1 MIQDLTPKEFKDYL
15 VDDEVTLVD
24 VREQWEFD
32 ICQIKGAIL
41 IPLGEI
47 AKSYVNLNKDSKIAL
62 YCHSGIRSMHVA
74 DFLLSQGFQSLVNL
88 QGGIDA
94 WTQDIDTTLRKILSE

>member
-1 MIQDLTPKEFKDYL
+1 MFQDLTPKEFRDYL

-41 IPLGEI
+41 IPMGEI
-47 AKSYVNLNKDSKIAL
+47 TENYVNLNKNKKIAL

-74 DFLLSQGFQSLVNL
+74 NFLLSKGFQSLANL

-94 WTQDIDTTLRKILSE
+94 WAQEIDTTVERY

>member
-1 MIQDLTPKEFKDYL
+1 MIQDLASKEFQDYL
-15 VDDEVTLVD
+15 VDNKDILID

-41 IPLGEI
+41 MPMGEI
-47 AKSYVNLNKDSKIAL
+47 TKSYVNLHKDSKIAL

-74 DFLLSQGFQSLVNL
+74 DFLLSQGFESLANL

-94 WTQDIDTTLRKILSE
+94 WAQEIDTTVERY

>member
-1 MIQDLTPKEFKDYL
+1 MIKDLTPKQFKDYIL
-15 VDDEVTLVD
+15 DDGVILVD

-41 IPLGEI
+41 IPMGEI
-47 AKSYVNLNKDSKIAL
+47 AISYENLDKDSKIAL

-74 DFLLSQGFQSLVNL
+74 DFLPSKDFDSVANL

-94 WTQDIDTTLRKILSE
+94 WAQEIDTTVERY

>member
-1 MIQDLTPKEFKDYL
+1 MIQDLTTKEFKDYL
-15 VDDEVTLVD
+15 VDDEVTLID

-47 AKSYVNLNKDSKIAL
+47 AESYVNLNKDSKIAL

-74 DFLLSQGFQSLVNL
+74 DFLLSKGFQSLVNL
-88 QGGIDA
+88 QGGIDGWA
-94 WTQDIDTTLRKILSE
+94 QEIDTTVERY

>member
-1 MIQDLTPKEFKDYL
+1 MIKDLTAKEFRGYL
-15 VDDEVTLVD
+15 MDDEVILVD

-32 ICQIKGAIL
+32 ICQINGAIL
-41 IPLGEI
+41 MPMGEI
-47 AKSYVNLNKDSKIAL
+47 AKSYINLNKDSKLAL

-74 DFLLSQGFQSLVNL
+74 NFLLSKGFQSLSNL

-94 WTQDIDTTLRKILSE
+94 WAQEIDTRVERY

>member
-1 MIQDLTPKEFKDYL
+1 MIQDLTPQEFKDYL
-15 VDDEVTLVD
+15 VDDDVALVD

-41 IPLGEI
+41 KPMGEI
-47 AKSYVNLNKDSKIAL
+47 TKSYVNLNKDSKIAL

-74 DFLLSQGFQSLVNL
+74 DFLLSQGFQSLANL
-88 QGGIDA
+88 QGGIEA
-94 WTQDIDTTLRKILSE
+94 WTKEIDTTLERY

>member
-15 VDDEVTLVD
+15 VGDEVILVD

-41 IPLGEI
+41 MPLGEI
-47 AKSYVNLNKDSKIAL
+47 AMTYVNLNKDSKIAL

-74 DFLLSQGFQSLVNL
+74 DFLLSQGFQSLANL

-94 WTQDIDTTLRKILSE
+94 WAQEIDTTLERY

>member
-1 MIQDLTPKEFKDYL
+1 MIQDLAPKEFRDYL
-15 VDDEVTLVD
+15 ADDEVTLVD

-41 IPLGEI
+41 IPMGEI
-47 AKSYVNLNKDSKIAL
+47 ANSYVNLNKDSKIAL

-74 DFLLSQGFQSLVNL
+74 DFLLSKGFQSLANL

-94 WTQDIDTTLRKILSE
+94 WAQEIDTTVERY

>member
-1 MIQDLTPKEFKDYL
+1 MIQDLNPKEFKDYL

-41 IPLGEI
+41 MPIGEI
-47 AKSYVNLNKDSKIAL
+47 AMTYVNLNKDSKIAL

-74 DFLLSQGFQSLVNL
+74 DFLLSKGFQSLANL

-94 WTQDIDTTLRKILSE
+94 WAQEIDTTVERY

>member
-1 MIQDLTPKEFKDYL
+1 MIKDLTPKQFKDYIL
-15 VDDEVTLVD
+15 DDEVILVD

-41 IPLGEI
+41 IPMGEI
-47 AKSYVNLNKDSKIAL
+47 AISYENLDKDSKIAL

-74 DFLLSQGFQSLVNL
+74 DFLLSQGFQSLANL

-94 WTQDIDTTLRKILSE
+94 WTQEIDTTLERY

>member
-1 MIQDLTPKEFKDYL
+1 MIQDLTPKEFRDCL

-41 IPLGEI
+41 IPMGEI
-47 AKSYVNLNKDSKIAL
+47 AISYENLDKDSKIAL

-74 DFLLSQGFQSLVNL
+74 DFLLSKGFQSLANL

-94 WTQDIDTTLRKILSE
+94 WAQEIDTTVERY

>member
-1 MIQDLTPKEFKDYL
+1 MIKDLSPNEFRDFL
-15 VDDEVTLVD
+15 LDDEVTLVD

-41 IPLGEI
+41 IPMGEI
-47 AKSYVNLNKDSKIAL
+47 TKNYVNLKKDNKIAL
-62 YCHSGIRSMHVA
+62 YCHSGIRSMRVA
-74 DFLLSQGFQSLVNL
+74 DFLLSKDFQSIANL

-94 WTQDIDTTLRKILSE
+94 WAQEIDTTVERY

>member
-1 MIQDLTPKEFKDYL
+1 MIKDLTPEEFKDYL
-15 VDDEVTLVD
+15 LDDEVILVD

-41 IPLGEI
+41 IPMGEI
-47 AKSYVNLNKDSKIAL
+47 VISYENLVKDSKIAL
-62 YCHSGIRSMHVA
+62 YCHSGVRSMHIA
-74 DFLLSQGFQSLVNL
+74 DFLLSKGFDSVVNL

-94 WTQDIDTTLRKILSE
+94 WAQEIDTTVERY

>member
-1 MIQDLTPKEFKDYL
+1 MIQDLNPKEFKDYL
-15 VDDEVTLVD
+15 VDNEVTLVD

-47 AKSYVNLNKDSKIAL
+47 AKSYTNLNKDSNIAL
-62 YCHSGIRSMHVA
+62 YCHSGIRSMHAA
-74 DFLLSQGFQSLVNL
+74 DFLLSKDFQSLSNL

-94 WTQDIDTTLRKILSE
+94 WAQEIDTTVERY

>member
-1 MIQDLTPKEFKDYL
+1 MIQDLTPKEFRDCL

-24 VREQWEFD
+24 VREKWEFD

-41 IPLGEI
+41 IPMGEI
-47 AKSYVNLNKDSKIAL
+47 TENYVNLNKNKKIAL

-74 DFLLSQGFQSLVNL
+74 DFLLSQGFQSLANL

-94 WTQDIDTTLRKILSE
+94 WAQEIDTTLERY

>member
-1 MIQDLTPKEFKDYL
+1 MIQDLNPKEFKDYL
-15 VDDEVTLVD
+15 VDNEVTLVD

-32 ICQIKGAIL
+32 ICQINGAIL
-41 IPLGEI
+41 MPMGEI
-47 AKSYVNLNKDSKIAL
+47 ANTYVNLNKDSKIAL

-74 DFLLSQGFQSLVNL
+74 DFLLSKGFQSLSNL

-94 WTQDIDTTLRKILSE
+94 WAQEIDTTVERY

>member
-1 MIQDLTPKEFKDYL
+1 MIQDLTPKEFRDCL
-15 VDDEVTLVD
+15 VNDEVTLVD

-41 IPLGEI
+41 IPMGEI
-47 AKSYVNLNKDSKIAL
+47 TENYVNLNKNKKIAL
-62 YCHSGIRSMHVA
+62 YCRSGIRSMHVA
-74 DFLLSQGFQSLVNL
+74 DFLLSKGFQSLVNL

-94 WTQDIDTTLRKILSE
+94 WAQEIDSTVERY

>member
-1 MIQDLTPKEFKDYL
+1 MIKDLTPKEFKDYL
-15 VDDEVTLVD
+15 LDNEVILVD

-41 IPLGEI
+41 IPFGEI
-47 AKSYVNLNKDSKIAL
+47 AISYENLDKDSKIAL

-74 DFLLSQGFQSLVNL
+74 DFLLSKDFDSVANL

-94 WTQDIDTTLRKILSE
+94 WAQEIDTTVERY

>member
-1 MIQDLTPKEFKDYL
+1 MIQDLIPKEFKDYL

-32 ICQIKGAIL
+32 ICQINGAIL
-41 IPLGEI
+41 MPMGEI
-47 AKSYVNLNKDSKIAL
+47 AMTYVNLNKDSKIAL

-74 DFLLSQGFQSLVNL
+74 DFLLSKGFQSLVNL

-94 WTQDIDTTLRKILSE
+94 WAQEIDTTVERY

>member
-1 MIQDLTPKEFKDYL
+1 MIKDLTPKEFKDYL
-15 VDDEVTLVD
+15 LDDEVILVD

-32 ICQIKGAIL
+32 ICQIKGSIL
-41 IPLGEI
+41 MPMGEI
-47 AKSYVNLNKDSKIAL
+47 TKSYLNLNKDSKIAL

-74 DFLLSQGFQSLVNL
+74 NFLLSKDFDSVTNL

-94 WTQDIDTTLRKILSE
+94 WAQEIDTTVERY

>member
-1 MIQDLTPKEFKDYL
+1 MIQDLAPKEFQDYL
-15 VDDEVTLVD
+15 VDNEVILID

-41 IPLGEI
+41 MPMGEI
-47 AKSYVNLNKDSKIAL
+47 AESYVNLNKDSKIAL

-74 DFLLSQGFQSLVNL
+74 DFLLSKGFQSLANL
-88 QGGIDA
+88 QGGIDTWA
-94 WTQDIDTTLRKILSE
+94 QEIDTTVERY

>member
-1 MIQDLTPKEFKDYL
+1 MIKDLTPKEFKDYL
-15 VDDEVTLVD
+15 LDDEVILVD

-32 ICQIKGAIL
+32 ICKIKDAIL
-41 IPLGEI
+41 MPIGEI
-47 AKSYVNLNKDSKIAL
+47 DISYVNLNKDSKIAL

-74 DFLLSQGFQSLVNL
+74 DFLLSKDFDSVANL

-94 WTQDIDTTLRKILSE
+94 WAQEIDTTVERY

>member
-1 MIQDLTPKEFKDYL
+1 MIKDLTPKQFKDYIL
-15 VDDEVTLVD
+15 DDGVILVD

-41 IPLGEI
+41 IPMGEI
-47 AKSYVNLNKDSKIAL
+47 AISYENLDKDSKIAL
-62 YCHSGIRSMHVA
+62 YCHSGVRSMHVA
-74 DFLLSQGFQSLVNL
+74 DFLLSKGFDSVANL

-94 WTQDIDTTLRKILSE
+94 WAQEIDTTVERY

>member
-1 MIQDLTPKEFKDYL
+1 MIQDLTPKEFRDCL

-24 VREQWEFD
+24 VREKWEFD

-41 IPLGEI
+41 IPMGEI
-47 AKSYVNLNKDSKIAL
+47 TENYVNLNKNKKIAL

-74 DFLLSQGFQSLVNL
+74 DFLLSKGFQSLANL

-94 WTQDIDTTLRKILSE
+94 WAQEIDTTVERY

>member
-1 MIQDLTPKEFKDYL
+1 MIQDLTPKEFRDCL

-41 IPLGEI
+41 IPMGEI
-47 AKSYVNLNKDSKIAL
+47 AKSYVNLNKDNKIAL

-74 DFLLSQGFQSLVNL
+74 DFLLSKGFQSLANL
-88 QGGIDA
+88 HGGIDA
-94 WTQDIDTTLRKILSE
+94 WAQEIDTTVERY

>member
-1 MIQDLTPKEFKDYL
+1 MIRDLAPKEFQDYL
-15 VDDEVTLVD
+15 VDNEVILID

-41 IPLGEI
+41 MPMGEI
-47 AKSYVNLNKDSKIAL
+47 AESYVKLNKDSKIVL

-74 DFLLSQGFQSLVNL
+74 DFLLSKGFQSLANL

-94 WTQDIDTTLRKILSE
+94 WAQEIDTTVERY

>member
-1 MIQDLTPKEFKDYL
+1 MIQDLTPKEFRDCL

-24 VREQWEFD
+24 VREKWEFD

-41 IPLGEI
+41 IPMGEI
-47 AKSYVNLNKDSKIAL
+47 TENYVNLNKNKKIAL
-62 YCHSGIRSMHVA
+62 YCHSGIRSMHVS
-74 DFLLSQGFQSLVNL
+74 DFLLSKGFKSLANL

-94 WTQDIDTTLRKILSE
+94 WAQEIDTTVERY

>member
-41 IPLGEI
+41 MPLGEI

-62 YCHSGIRSMHVA
+62 YCHSGIRSMQVA
-74 DFLLSQGFQSLVNL
+74 DFLLSQGFQSLANL
-88 QGGIDA
+88 QGGVDA
-94 WTQDIDTTLRKILSE
+94 WAQEIDTTVERY

>member
-1 MIQDLTPKEFKDYL
+1 MIKDLTPKEFKDYL
-15 VDDEVTLVD
+15 LDDEVILVD

-41 IPLGEI
+41 IPMGEI
-47 AKSYVNLNKDSKIAL
+47 VISYENLDKDSKIAL

-74 DFLLSQGFQSLVNL
+74 DFLLSKDFDSVANL

-94 WTQDIDTTLRKILSE
+94 WAQEIDTRVERY

>member
-1 MIQDLTPKEFKDYL
+1 MIKDLTPKQFKDYL
-15 VDDEVTLVD
+15 LDDEVILVD

-41 IPLGEI
+41 IPMGEI
-47 AKSYVNLNKDSKIAL
+47 AISYENLDKDSKIAL
-62 YCHSGIRSMHVA
+62 YCHSGVRSMHVA
-74 DFLLSQGFQSLVNL
+74 HFILSKGFDSVANL

-94 WTQDIDTTLRKILSE
+94 WAQEIDTTVERY

>member
-15 VDDEVTLVD
+15 VGDDVTLVD

-41 IPLGEI
+41 MPLGEI
-47 AKSYVNLNKDSKIAL
+47 AMTYVNLNKDSKIAL

-74 DFLLSQGFQSLVNL
+74 DFLLSKDFESVANL

-94 WTQDIDTTLRKILSE
+94 WAQEIDTTVERY

>member
-1 MIQDLTPKEFKDYL
+1 MIQNLTPKEFRDCL
-15 VDDEVTLVD
+15 VNDEVTLVD

-41 IPLGEI
+41 IPMGEI
-47 AKSYVNLNKDSKIAL
+47 ARSYVNLKKDNKIAL

-74 DFLLSQGFQSLVNL
+74 DFLFSKGFQSLANL

-94 WTQDIDTTLRKILSE
+94 WAQEIDTTVERY

>member
-41 IPLGEI
+41 MPMGEI
-47 AKSYVNLNKDSKIAL
+47 AKSYANLNKDSKLAL

-74 DFLLSQGFQSLVNL
+74 DFLLSKGFQSLSNL

-94 WTQDIDTTLRKILSE
+94 WAQEIDTRVERY

>member
-1 MIQDLTPKEFKDYL
+1 MIQDLAPKEFQDYL
-15 VDDEVTLVD
+15 VANEVTLVD

-32 ICQIKGAIL
+32 ICQIRGAIL
-41 IPLGEI
+41 MPMGEI
-47 AKSYVNLNKDSKIAL
+47 AKSYVNLNMDSKIAL

-74 DFLLSQGFQSLVNL
+74 DFLLSKGFNSLANL

-94 WTQDIDTTLRKILSE
+94 WAQEVDTTVERY